1 MLWLPADPEVYLNCS
16 TLQLQ
21 RMHLSSI
28 GSIGTNLP
36 VSRPALEEK
45 QNSESCLLFDILNL
59 NDCDKKYILKEIK
72 GLELEESTLRA
83 CTSQLGLFYYRWLF
97 N

>member
-72 GLELEESTLRA
+72 GLELEEKCMLYSVL
-83 CTSQLGLFYYRWLF
+83 SLVL
-97 N
+97 